1 MTSLGSPLTL
11 TAIEAE
17 AARLLNSAGFQLVN
31 PALATGWKASVARVY
46 EDTYSI
52 VCVAIYETWA
62 HLSFGWADDQVILV
76 DLISKYLA
84 RHEAKAWDGYLVLF
98 TPSIVPEQ
106 ERPTAICIQR
116 DTVRLRKLFA
126 DGSELKSIGAVRR
139 TLLPVLPLDE
149 HDALEDRNV
158 LESLPPLL
166 AKYGVSEE
174 TTKVAIQA
182 FQDQRPIME
191 EIHTRITRARESQS

>member
-11 TAIEAE
+11 TAIKAE
-17 AARLLNSAGFQLVN
+17 AARLLDSAGFHLVN
-31 PALATGWKASVARVY
+31 PALATGWKAAVASVH
-46 EDTYSI
+46 EDANSI

-62 HLSFGWADDQVILV
+62 HLSFGWADDQANLV
-76 DLISKYLA
+76 DLISKYFA
-84 RHEAKAWDGYLVLF
+84 RNEAKAWDGYLALF
-98 TPSIVPEQ
+98 TPSLVPEH
-106 ERPTAICIQR
+106 ERPTAISIQR

-149 HDALEDRNV
+149 HVALEDRNV
-158 LESLPPLL
+158 LEALPPLL

-174 TTKVAIQA
+174 ATKVAIQA
-182 FQDQRPIME
+182 FQGQRPIIE
-191 EIHTRITRARESQS
+191 EIHTRITRTREGQS